1 MYAKDYQL
9 IIMSYLKSF
18 LKFYL
23 RWKREAQ
30 LLSEF
35 VLSSGFNIELRS
47 LECPK
52 YLKPFDFCYLF
63 AVMIDKKNSQWLRNK
78 HLCCIH
84 QMPWLEIST
93 STRSTS
99 LTITPISPG
108 KKKLLF
114 SLNKKCLRRVQHH
127 QKQRHE
133 RTARGCKGRKEEV
146 KRGLESLFFFSLH
159 FENVSWCL
167 RQLVTQ
173 SWVVFGTVKRQF
185 SISRE
190 AEELLFSSFAH
201 FFIPLASPRV
211 QQSER
216 QWDLQSLA
224 WEHPSQSLFRG
235 D

>member
-1 MYAKDYQL
+1 MTTQQASVLYPSNAVTWNL
-9 IIMSYLKSF
+9 NEHSF
-18 LKFYL
+18 DIT
-23 RWKREAQ
+23 
-30 LLSEF
+30 
-35 VLSSGFNIELRS
+35 NNH
-47 LECPK
+47 PN
-52 YLKPFDFCYLF
+52 F
-63 AVMIDKKNSQWLRNK
+63 AR
-78 HLCCIH
+78 
-84 QMPWLEIST
+84 
-93 STRSTS
+93 
-99 LTITPISPG
+99 